1 MKSPV
6 APRKRFLYAAV
17 GTALTAFM
25 MPPSFGADSN
35 GSQEQAALT
44 LGKKLFTQS
53 ARPACALC
61 HTLKDAGATG
71 QVGPQLDELKPDA
84 RRVATAIKNGLGN
97 MPAYRDTL
105 TEEEI
110 QALADYVARATDAAK

>member
-1 MKSPV
+1 MKSSV
-6 APRKRFLYAAV
+6 ALRKRFLYAAV
-17 GTALTAFM
+17 GTALTASM
-25 MPPSFGADSN
+25 MPPSSGADSN
-35 GSQEQAALT
+35 GSQEQTALT

-61 HTLKDAGATG
+61 HTLKDAGSTG

-110 QALADYVARATDAAK
+110 QALADYVARATGAAK

>member
-1 MKSPV
+1 
-6 APRKRFLYAAV
+6 
-17 GTALTAFM
+17 M

>member
-1 MKSPV
+1 M
-6 APRKRFLYAAV
+6 
-17 GTALTAFM
+17 
-25 MPPSFGADSN
+25 
-35 GSQEQAALT
+35 LT